1 MAIARAAEGGDA
13 GNGVAF
19 LVSAGIVYEI
29 IAAACSSP
37 QTTEINA
44 KTRAPTLMKWVHV
57 GMAQSVLFVGAAA
70 YFDRRHRAAILAGG
84 GTALLL
90 MYGQYLHAARAGTA
104 SSEPGTEPGTA
115 APAAP
120 RAGHGAAA
128 WGWAA

>member
-1 MAIARAAEGGDA
+1 MAIARAAGGGDA

-44 KTRAPTLMKWVHV
+44 KTRAPTLMKWVHL

-70 YFDRRHRAAILAGG
+70 WFDRRHRTAILAGG
-84 GTALLL
+84 GTALVL
-90 MYGQYLHAARAGTA
+90 MYGQYLHAAQAGGA

-115 APAAP
+115 APAGA
-120 RAGHGAAA
+120 RRGAAS
-128 WGWAA
+128 WGWA